1 MKKTKKQKELRLFRK
16 RWRKELK
23 RRRLRKLKRSKL
35 NTRNNAYTQ
44 KLYKNIRTGKNSV
57 FVAESNLSIV
67 QKPVETINFFA
78 KIRNSIGS
86 GMPTYIDVS
95 NVTMI
100 SIDALL
106 YLLAIIDE
114 MKFKSI
120 PIYIQGNLPKDPVAK
135 EIFVKSGFLKYVKS
149 NSPSISSSD
158 DCVQIYDGNDT
169 DPQIAKKLCLFAMD
183 KLNIDRNYTKGLF
196 VIVMEI
202 VSNTKHHAYSAS
214 ASLPKWYAYAWYNKN
229 RNEISFAI
237 MDTGLGIPN
246 TIRKNWAEKVSELLR
261 KLPLM
266 KSQDSTLLRSVLNGD
281 FRTQTK
287 EKYRGKGIP
296 EIQSY
301 STKKY
306 ITDLTIVSN
315 TGYVSI
321 DNNKEIEFT
330 TPLCGTLFSWR
341 MKNGN

>member
-1 MKKTKKQKELRLFRK
+1 MKKNEKQKELRLFHK

-23 RRRLRKLKRSKL
+23 RRRIKRYRRRYNALNNTPAQKL
-35 NTRNNAYTQ
+35 N
-44 KLYKNIRTGKNSV
+44 KNIQRRKKSV
-57 FVAESNLSIV
+57 FDAQSNLSIV
-67 QKPVETINFFA
+67 HNPVDTINFFA
-78 KIRNSIGS
+78 KIMNSIGS

-100 SIDALL
+100 TIDALL
-106 YLLAIIDE
+106 YLLAIIDK
-114 MKFKSI
+114 MKFKKI
-120 PIYIQGNLPKDPVAK
+120 PIHIHGNLPTDPAAN

-149 NSPSISSSD
+149 NSPSIASSD
-158 DCVQIYDGNDT
+158 DCVQIYDGNDA

-183 KLNIDRNYTKGLF
+183 KLNMDRNSTKGLF

-202 VSNTKHHAYSAS
+202 VSNTKHHAYSAI
-214 ASLPKWYAYAWYNKN
+214 ANLPKWYAYAWYNKN
-229 RNEISFAI
+229 DSEISFAI
-237 MDTGLGIPN
+237 MDTGLGIPS
-246 TIRKNWAEKVSELLR
+246 TIRKNWAEKVSELIR
-261 KLPLM
+261 KIPLL
-266 KSQDSTLLRSVLNGD
+266 KSRDSALLRSVLKGD
-281 FRTQTK
+281 FRTQTQ

-301 STKKY
+301 CTNKY
-306 ITDLTIVSN
+306 IIDLTIVSN

>member
-1 MKKTKKQKELRLFRK
+1 MKKNKKQKELRLFHK

-23 RRRLRKLKRSKL
+23 RRRIKKIRRIKR
-35 NTRNNAYTQ
+35 NTYNSPRTQ
-44 KLYKNIRTGKNSV
+44 KLFKNIQKGKKSV
-57 FVAESNLSIV
+57 FVAQSNLSIV
-67 QKPVETINFFA
+67 HNPIDTINFFA
-78 KIRNSIGS
+78 KIMNSIGS

-100 SIDALL
+100 TIDALL
-106 YLLAIIDE
+106 YLLAIIDK
-114 MKFKSI
+114 MKFKKI
-120 PIYIQGNLPKDPVAK
+120 PIHIQGNLPKDPAAN
-135 EIFVKSGFLKYVKS
+135 EIFAKSGFLKYVKS
-149 NSPSISSSD
+149 SSPSIASSD
-158 DCVQIYDGNDT
+158 DCVQIYDGNDA

-183 KLNIDRNYTKGLF
+183 KLNIDRNSTKGLF

-214 ASLPKWYAYAWYNKN
+214 ENLPKWYAYAWYNKN
-229 RNEISFAI
+229 YSEISFAI

-246 TIRKNWAEKVSELLR
+246 TIRKNWTEIVSELLR
-261 KLPLM
+261 KLPLV
-266 KSQDSTLLRSVLNGD
+266 KSQDSALLMSVLKGD

-301 STKKY
+301 SANKY
-306 ITDLTIVSN
+306 ITDLAVVSN

-330 TPLCGTLFSWR
+330 TPLYGTLFSWR

>member
-1 MKKTKKQKELRLFRK
+1 MKKNKKQKELRLFHK

-23 RRRLRKLKRSKL
+23 RRRIKKIRRIKRNTQN
-35 NTRNNAYTQ
+35 NTRAQ
-44 KLYKNIRTGKNSV
+44 KLFKNIQKGKKSV
-57 FVAESNLSIV
+57 FVAEPNLSIV
-67 QKPVETINFFA
+67 HNPIDTINFFA
-78 KIRNSIGS
+78 KIMNSIS
-86 GMPTYIDVS
+86 SCIPTYIDVS
-95 NVTMI
+95 NVNMI
-100 SIDALL
+100 TIDALL
-106 YLLAIIDE
+106 YLLAIIDK
-114 MKFKSI
+114 MKFEQI
-120 PIYIQGNLPKDPVAK
+120 PIHIQGNLPKDPVAN
-135 EIFVKSGFLKYVKS
+135 EIFAKSGFLKYVKS
-149 NSPSISSSD
+149 RSPSIASSD
-158 DCVQIYDGNDT
+158 DCVQIYDGSNADS
-169 DPQIAKKLCLFAMD
+169 QIAKKLCLFAMD
-183 KLNIDRNYTKGLF
+183 KLNVDRNSTKGLF

-214 ASLPKWYAYAWYNKN
+214 ANLPKWYAYAWYNKN
-229 RNEISFAI
+229 SREISFAI

-246 TIRKNWAEKVSELLR
+246 TIRKNWAEKMSELLR
-261 KLPLM
+261 M
-266 KSQDSTLLRSVLNGD
+266 KSQDSALLKSVLKGD

-301 STKKY
+301 SANKY

-341 MKNGN
+341 MNNGN